1 MSISRRPFS
10 RTRRPGVVAAVVA
23 LCCWVMVPAVAQ
35 VTKDEVEQALERRAT
50 LERQL
55 DEAADLYRTTYAELE
70 RTVFR
75 VGELRERIRE
85 YDREIV
91 HLDDLIEE
99 QAVAAYVSGSTDGLD
114 LFFEAD
120 SLTDVLIGRQFL
132 EQATDIELSLLD
144 RLAAVRGG
152 LDSARNQLQQDQARL
167 TQLEQEQE
175 LLVIRFDELFDA
187 ADVEYRELSEEFAEQ
202 ERQRE
207 LEARRRKLAA
217 LIGVSG
223 AAAGAPASAT
233 PGFICPLEAPYS
245 FGNDW
250 GDPRSGGRTHKGTD
264 IVAQRDHPTVAVA
277 DGVVHL
283 RTSNLG
289 GISIW
294 LDADYGT
301 AYYYAHLSG
310 YADVA
315 DGGKVRKGQVIGYNG
330 DSGNAQGGIPHLHI
344 EIHPGGRGSAA
355 VNPYPTLVE
364 AC

>member
-1 MSISRRPFS
+1 MSLSTPRSFPM
-10 RTRRPGVVAAVVA
+10 RRPGVVAAVLA
-23 LCCWVMVPAVAQ
+23 LVGWLMVPALAQ
-35 VTKDEVEQALERRAT
+35 VTKDEVEQALERRAD

-55 DEAADLYRTTYAELE
+55 DDATDAYRNTYAELE

-85 YDREIV
+85 YDREIAR
-91 HLDDLIEE
+91 LDGLIEE

-132 EQATDIELSLLD
+132 EQATDMELSLLD
-144 RLAAVRGG
+144 RLAAVRSG

-167 TQLEQEQE
+167 TQLEKEQE
-175 LLVIRFDELFDA
+175 ALVIRFDELFDE

-223 AAAGAPASAT
+223 AAAGAPASVT
-233 PGFICPLEAPYS
+233 PGFICPFEAPYS

-264 IVAQRDHPTVAVA
+264 IVAKMGHPALAVA
-277 DGVVHL
+277 SGVVHL

-294 LDADYGT
+294 LDSDYGT

-310 YADVA
+310 YAEVA
-315 DGGKVRKGQVIGYNG
+315 DGGTVRKGQVIGYNG
-330 DSGNAQGGIPHLHI
+330 DSGNAQGGVPHLHF
-344 EIHPGGRGSAA
+344 EIHPGGRGTAA